1 MPYGPGTY
9 GSQKEDLKRKR
20 RIQRK
25 KMMYGG
31 RVKKNDGGVLKDP
44 TNKGLA
50 SLPKKVRN
58 KMGFKKKE
66 AKYNGYT

>member
-9 GSQKEDLKRKR
+9 GSKKGRPKKKKKDTKK
-20 RIQRK
+20 K

-31 RVKKNDGGVLKDP
+31 RVKKHDGGVLKNP

-50 SLPKKVRN
+50 SLPEKVRN
-58 KMGFKKKE
+58 KMGFKK
-66 AKYNGYT
+66 NGGKV